1 MDSLT
6 AVMQLTGA
14 ATLSL
19 MLSLWVA
26 SLIKKDA
33 SIVDIFWGL
42 GFVQIA
48 FISALFSTGSVQ
60 RRILITSL
68 VFIWGVRLSLH
79 IFLRNSGK
87 GEDFRYKAMRAH
99 HGSRFP
105 IVSLFTV
112 FLLQGVLMFIISLP
126 LQVGATAKTPDR
138 LIWIDYL
145 GVAFW
150 LIGFLFEAVGDWQ
163 LKVFKSN
170 PDNRDRVMDS
180 GLWRYSRHPNYFG
193 DALLW
198 WGYFLIALAT
208 PLGIWTIFSPVI
220 MTLLLMKVSGVAL
233 LEKTLVETKP
243 QYAEY
248 TRRTS
253 AFFPWPPR
261 N

>member
-1 MDSLT
+1 MDSLIPL
-6 AVMQLTGA
+6 MQLTGIT
-14 ATLSL
+14 TLVL
-19 MLSLWVA
+19 MLSLWIV

-48 FISALFSTGSVQ
+48 FISALFTTGFAQ
-60 RRILITSL
+60 RRLLITTL

-79 IFLRNSGK
+79 IFLRNAGK

-99 HGSRFP
+99 HGARFP
-105 IVSLFTV
+105 LISLFSV
-112 FLLQGVLMFIISLP
+112 FLLQGALMFIISLP
-126 LQVGATAKTPDR
+126 LQVGAAAKTPER
-138 LIWIDYL
+138 LTWLDYAGIAL
-145 GVAFW
+145 W
-150 LIGFLFEAVGDWQ
+150 LTGFLFEAIGDWQ

-170 PDNRDRVMDS
+170 PDNAGKVMDS

-208 PLGIWTIFSPVI
+208 PLGVWTIFSPLI

-243 QYAEY
+243 EYAEY
-248 TRRTS
+248 VRRTS
-253 AFFPWPPR
+253 SFFPWPPR
-261 N
+261 G